1 MSGGTGAGG
10 GGGRE
15 PSFRRGC
22 LMGMIVLTLLASG
35 IGYMIWRAF
44 NRFNPPEE
52 LRPYAFGNTF
62 DSLVISDAPARE
74 DSHPLDSAELHFYLG
89 AIDTVWNAW
98 SEFERVYDSA
108 YAERDPEEPFDPMD
122 LDEVGII
129 FWRIPLYA
137 RRGLVDHL
145 NASDR
150 SWAEYLSIKERV
162 IAATDITHREVGD
175 SIRSFLHQR
184 NFNLDEGE
192 LELPNQKLFTRA
204 EKLRASAIDSTERT
218 LVAPYRDLLVTRG
231 LHTLSGMEEA
241 FYGEE

>member
-1 MSGGTGAGG
+1 MSGIGG
-10 GGGRE
+10 NVSAGGRE
-15 PSFRRGC
+15 PSMKRGC
-22 LMGMIVLTLLASG
+22 MMGMIVLFLLASG
-35 IGYMIWRAF
+35 LAYMLWRAY

-52 LRPYAFGNTF
+52 LRAYAFGDTF
-62 DSLVISDAPARE
+62 DSLVISDAPARN
-74 DSHPLDSAELHFYLG
+74 DAKRLDSAELLFYLG

-129 FWRIPLYA
+129 FWRVPLYA

-145 NASDR
+145 NGSGR
-150 SWAEYLSIKERV
+150 SWEEYLSIKERV

-175 SIRSFLHQR
+175 SIRSFLSRR
-184 NFNLDEGE
+184 NFDLDDEG
-192 LELPNQKLFTRA
+192 LELPNAKLFVRA
-204 EKLRASAIDSTERT
+204 EELRASSIDSTERA

-241 FYGEE
+241 FYGGE